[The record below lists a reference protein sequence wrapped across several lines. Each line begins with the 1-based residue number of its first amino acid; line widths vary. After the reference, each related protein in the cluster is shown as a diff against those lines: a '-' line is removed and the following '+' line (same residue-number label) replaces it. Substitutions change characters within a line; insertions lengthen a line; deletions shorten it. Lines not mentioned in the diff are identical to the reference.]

1 MTDRMFFRDAAVLM
15 EFRRTTATSK
25 NKNRQAFN
33 HARVRAPA
41 TEQDVPVI
49 AFDALHAY
57 PTCARYEQRRNKVH
71 SNPVSAVSCFGLDT
85 MDIAMRCP
93 IRFDSDSARKVPDSI
108 RFVRD
113 FTAADSMRFDSCS
126 ILQHPIR
133 SDSIQHRKH
142 GCPIR
147 CDSIRSCLSPDS
159 ICVCVVTSRRRFDSI
174 RFVAR
179 WSIRFDSFAFFMI
192 CWCGQSGDKWG

>member
-1 MTDRMFFRDAAVLM
+1 MLGIHNLDGQCGLGTVSAGHRWRLQSG
-15 EFRRTTATSK
+15 T
-25 NKNRQAFN
+25 
-33 HARVRAPA
+33 
-41 TEQDVPVI
+41 I
-49 AFDALHAY
+49 AF
-57 PTCARYEQRRNKVH
+57 
-71 SNPVSAVSCFGLDT
+71 
-85 MDIAMRCP
+85 RCP

-133 SDSIQHRKH
+133 SDSIRHRKH

-179 WSIRFDSFAFFMI
+179 WSIRFVCVFYDLLV
-192 CWCGQSGDKWG
+192 WPKRGQVGVRQPVPR

>member
-1 MTDRMFFRDAAVLM
+1 MLRGTRNPT
-15 EFRRTTATSK
+15 RRTANLSCGTANLFRGTTNPSRGTPILSRGK
-25 NKNRQAFN
+25 SLMRHDKSLPRPTN
-33 HARVRAPA
+33 HS
-41 TEQDVPVI
+41 
-49 AFDALHAY
+49 L
-57 PTCARYEQRRNKVH
+57 
-71 SNPVSAVSCFGLDT
+71 
-85 MDIAMRCP
+85 AMSDP
-93 IRFDSDSARKVPDSI
+93 IRFRFGPQSSRFDSI

-133 SDSIQHRKH
+133 SDSIRHRKH

-174 RFVAR
+174 RSKVVD
-179 WSIRFDSFAFFMI
+179 SIRFVCVFYDLLV
-192 CWCGQSGDKWG
+192 WPKRGQVGVRQPVPR